1 MASVGILAHRSLLE
15 RGVPYD
21 IPDFRREEDR
31 VKYENDHIAP
41 FWGPNGERP
50 TIVACSHG
58 DIDFTDEEITAHEQR
73 LAKIQSTRY

>member
-31 VKYENDHIAP
+31 VKYENDHLSP
-41 FWGPNGERP
+41 FFGPNGEAPSIKAGSRDN
-50 TIVACSHG
+50 VYLS
-58 DIDFTDEEITAHEQR
+58 DEEIAAYEAR
-73 LAKIQSTRY
+73 LAAVED